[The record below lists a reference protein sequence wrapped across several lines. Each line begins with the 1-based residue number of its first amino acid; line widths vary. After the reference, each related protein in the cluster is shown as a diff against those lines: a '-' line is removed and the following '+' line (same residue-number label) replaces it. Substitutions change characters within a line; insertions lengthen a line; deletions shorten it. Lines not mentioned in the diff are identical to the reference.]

1 MSGVLI
7 GLLLGAFLGSFLNV
21 CIYRIP
27 RNISLVNPSRS
38 FCPNCLRQIPWYEN
52 VPIFGWFLLR
62 GRCSQCGQPI
72 SFRYPVVELLTAG
85 LYALCAAI
93 VPFPT
98 FLSLWIFFS
107 LLIIATFVDLE
118 FLVIPD
124 VVSKSGIVAGIVL
137 SLITPGLHHTVSR
150 LGAVTQSVIGCV
162 SGAALLLVIG
172 FLGRLAFG
180 RHRIEMIGSAPF
192 RFAILSEND
201 AQIVINEESFQWQ
214 EYLVRKQDK
223 IVVRVKDATLNGKL
237 YKDCVFTFFYD
248 RLATPRLTLPLEEV
262 TDLTGH
268 AEWITLP
275 REAMGLGDVKL
286 IAAIGAFTGWQ
297 GVLFTI
303 AAASLFGSIY
313 GLGVAAARRREWS
326 SKVPFGPFLALGSIV
341 WVLGG
346 REAVLQ
352 FFGVL

>member
-7 GLLLGAFLGSFLNV
+7 GLFLGALIGSFLNV

-27 RNISLVNPSRS
+27 RNISVVNPARS
-38 FCPNCLRQIPWYEN
+38 FCPNCLRRIPWYEN
-52 VPIFGWFLLR
+52 IPVFGWFLLR

-72 SFRYPVVELLTAG
+72 SIRYPLVELLTAL
-85 LYALCAAI
+85 LYAASAAI

-98 FLSLWIFFS
+98 LLSLWIFFS

-124 VVSKSGIVAGIVL
+124 VVSKSGTVAGIVL
-137 SLITPGLHHTVSR
+137 SFITPGLHQTVSR
-150 LGAVTQSVIGCV
+150 LSAVIQSIVGCLT
-162 SGAALLLVIG
+162 GAALLLLIG

-180 RHRIEMIGSAPF
+180 RHRIRLNASAPF
-192 RFAILSEND
+192 HFEILSDDD
-201 AQIVINEESFQWQ
+201 AQIVVNEESFRWQ
-214 EYLVRKQDK
+214 EYLARKRDR
-223 IVVRVKDATLNGKL
+223 IVVRVEDAMLNGKL
-237 YKDCVFTFFYD
+237 YKNCVFTFFYD
-248 RLATPRLTLPLEEV
+248 RLITPRLTLPLEQI
-262 TDLTGH
+262 TSLTGRV
-268 AEWITLP
+268 ESIILP

-303 AAASLFGSIY
+303 ASASVFGSVY
-313 GLGVAAARRREWS
+313 GLAVAAARHREWS

-346 REAVLQ
+346 REVVLR
-352 FFGVL
+352 FFSGL

>member
-7 GLLLGAFLGSFLNV
+7 GLFLGALLGSFLNV

-27 RNISLVNPSRS
+27 RNISVVNPARS

-52 VPIFGWFLLR
+52 IPVVGWFLLR

-72 SFRYPVVELLTAG
+72 SFRYPLVELLTAL
-85 LYALCAAI
+85 LYAACAAI

-137 SLITPGLHHTVSR
+137 SFITPGLHQTVSR
-150 LGAVTQSVIGCV
+150 LSAVIQSIVGCLT
-162 SGAALLLVIG
+162 GAALLLLIG

-180 RHRIEMIGSAPF
+180 RHGIRFNTSAPF
-192 RFAILSEND
+192 HFEILSDDD
-201 AQIVINEESFQWQ
+201 AQIVVNEESFRWQ
-214 EYLVRKQDK
+214 EYLARKRDR
-223 IVVRVKDATLNGKL
+223 IVVRVEDAMLNGKL
-237 YKDCVFTFFYD
+237 YKNCVFTFFYD
-248 RLATPRLTLPLEEV
+248 RLITPRLTLPLEQI
-262 TDLTGH
+262 TSLTGRV
-268 AEWITLP
+268 ESIVLP

-303 AAASLFGSIY
+303 ASASVFGSVY
-313 GLGVAAARRREWS
+313 GLAIQVTHRERS

-346 REAVLQ
+346 RDAVRRFLS
-352 FFGVL
+352 GL